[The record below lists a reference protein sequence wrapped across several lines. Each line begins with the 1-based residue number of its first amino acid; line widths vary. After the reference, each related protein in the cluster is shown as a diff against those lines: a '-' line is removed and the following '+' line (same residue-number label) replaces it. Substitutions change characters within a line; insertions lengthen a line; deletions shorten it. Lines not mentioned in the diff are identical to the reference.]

1 MRRIFLRTAA
11 GMWMASV
18 IGMGTSSAHA
28 QQASQHGSVAQTVNR
43 TVITLEYDRPVARGR
58 ELFGGIVDWDAIWTP
73 GANVATWIEFSES
86 VTFEGHDL
94 EAGRYAIWMVPH
106 SHEPWE
112 VVVVSEWDTHH
123 GMFPFDAEVFR
134 ITVTPEQG
142 AHMETLGF
150 YFPVVGP
157 YEATLRLHWGTT
169 IVPLRIE
176 VPR

>member
-1 MRRIFLRTAA
+1 
-11 GMWMASV
+11 
-18 IGMGTSSAHA
+18 
-28 QQASQHGSVAQTVNR
+28 
-43 TVITLEYDRPVARGR
+43 
-58 ELFGGIVDWDAIWTP
+58 
-73 GANVATWIEFSES
+73 
-86 VTFEGHDL
+86 
-94 EAGRYAIWMVPH
+94 
-106 SHEPWE
+106 
-112 VVVVSEWDTHH
+112 VVVSEWDTHH

>member
-73 GANVATWIEFSES
+73 GANVATWIEFSQS
-86 VTFEGHDL
+86 VTLEGHDL

-106 SHEPWE
+106 SREPWE
-112 VVVVSEWDTHH
+112 VVVVREWDTHH
-123 GMFPFDAEVFR
+123 GVFPFDAEVFR
-134 ITVTPEQG
+134 TTVAPEQG
-142 AHMETLGF
+142 EHMETLGF

>member
-1 MRRIFLRTAA
+1 MIRIFLRTAA

-18 IGMGTSSAHA
+18 IAMGASPAHA

-94 EAGRYAIWMVPH
+94 EAG
-106 SHEPWE
+106 
-112 VVVVSEWDTHH
+112 
-123 GMFPFDAEVFR
+123 MFPFDAEVFR
-134 ITVTPEQG
+134 TTVAPQQG